1 MINDDLDQNS
11 LPDPL
16 AELDPAS
23 EIALI
28 HLITL
33 GQRVDQVLALCE
45 RLTQENQALRG
56 QHDALAA
63 ERDALRDKYEHSRA
77 RIEAMIVRL
86 KGLEQ
91 SS

>member
-1 MINDDLDQNS
+1 MTNDDLDQNS
-11 LPDPL
+11 PPDP
-16 AELDPAS
+16 AAGSDS
-23 EIALI
+23 ESESAVIR
-28 HLITL
+28 LITL
-33 GQRVDQVLALCE
+33 DQRVDQLLALCE
-45 RLTQENQALRG
+45 RLTQENQVLRG

>member
-11 LPDPL
+11 RSDPL
-16 AELDPAS
+16 AGLDPAS
-23 EIALI
+23 EVAVI

-33 GQRVDQVLALCE
+33 GDRVDQLLALCG
-45 RLTQENQALRG
+45 RLTQDNQALRE
-56 QHDALAA
+56 QHDALEA

-91 SS
+91 SP